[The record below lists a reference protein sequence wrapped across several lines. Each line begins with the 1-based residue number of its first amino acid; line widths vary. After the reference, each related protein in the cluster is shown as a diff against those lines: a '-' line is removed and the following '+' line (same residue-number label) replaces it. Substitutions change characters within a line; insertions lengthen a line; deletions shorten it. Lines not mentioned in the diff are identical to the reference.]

1 MTARRA
7 RWGVLGCAGIAEK
20 RMLPAL
26 LRAENAE
33 LYAIASRTREKLDSF
48 CEKFHPVRGYVGYDL
63 LLDDPMVDV
72 VYIPLPNTLHC
83 EWVVRACEKGKPVL
97 CEKPLAMNAEEAE
110 KILAASRRTGVPV
123 MEAFAYF
130 HGPVMQKIR
139 EILAAGRLGKVRYI
153 EGNFSQIMRD
163 PENVRLKKDA
173 GGGVTYDMG
182 CYPVSFARAVAGE
195 EPCEVRVMRTVGRSS
210 GVDVDVLAALRFP
223 SGIKASMYFSFE
235 AHWCTRNTVLCEYG
249 QIDIPSIFDP
259 LDLENKSVTLI
270 TKDLRTPEEGSVQT
284 FRMDSSANYTLQ
296 MEQMG
301 EAALG
306 RALPVI
312 PLEFSVGNAHV
323 MDRILGIRPQRK
335 QEVKI
340 GSVF

>member
-1 MTARRA
+1 MTGRKA
-7 RWGVLGCAGIAEK
+7 RWGVLGCAGIAGK

-26 LRAENAE
+26 LEAQNAV
-33 LYAIASRTREKLDSF
+33 LYAIASRSREKLDRF
-48 CEKFHPVRGYVGYDL
+48 RARFHPVKGYVGYDA

-97 CEKPLAMNAEEAE
+97 CEKPLAMNAAEAE
-110 KILAASRRTGVPV
+110 TILAASRRTGVPV

-130 HGPVMQKIR
+130 HGPVMAKIR
-139 EILAAGRLGKVRYI
+139 ALLAEGALGRVRYI

-163 PENVRLKKDA
+163 PDNVRLKREV

-182 CYPVSFARAVAGE
+182 CYPVSFARAIAGE
-195 EPCEVRVMRTVGRSS
+195 EPDEIQTLRTMGEPS

-223 SGIKASMYFSFE
+223 SGVKASMYVSFE

-249 QIDIPSIFDP
+249 QIDVPSIFDP
-259 LDLENKSVTLI
+259 LDLANKSVALI
-270 TKDLRTPEEGSVQT
+270 TRDLRAPDAGTVREYPIDCS
-284 FRMDSSANYTLQ
+284 RNYTLQ

-306 RALPVI
+306 RAAPAI
-312 PLEFSVGNAHV
+312 PLEFSVGNARV
-323 MDRILGIRPQRK
+323 MDRLLGLSRAETRESK
-335 QEVKI
+335 S
-340 GSVF
+340 GCF